1 MPPAYGL
8 SVCTETTRLA
18 QLQKQIQ
25 ALSRE
30 ERENNAHRSQHKVG
44 SEGELYRSN
53 ESDERNRRNRSLNWK
68 AERTGPM
75 IVACQ

>member
-30 ERENNAHRSQHKVG
+30 ERENNAHRSQHKLG
-44 SEGELYRSN
+44 SEGGLYRSN
-53 ESDERNRRNRSLNWK
+53 ESDDRNRRIRSLNWK
-68 AERTGPM
+68 ADARVP
-75 IVACQ
+75 